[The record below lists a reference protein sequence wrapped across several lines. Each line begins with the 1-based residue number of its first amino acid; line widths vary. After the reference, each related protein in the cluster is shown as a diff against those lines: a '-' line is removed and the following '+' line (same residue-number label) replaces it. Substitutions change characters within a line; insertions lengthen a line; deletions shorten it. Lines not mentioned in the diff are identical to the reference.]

1 MRAALEQFYKS
12 VLVMDILRSY
22 YPFHKDDLSGG
33 VYAPLASW
41 PNDSFYRRANFDEY
55 GVFGYSS
62 RHPTPPPIV
71 PRPSPNAPN
80 PNYPPGL
87 QGPEQTPPDPKKL
100 DRQNRAEIQADV
112 QKLYELIGELKE
124 QVERSDTSST
134 LSLSVVKKAQQIE
147 KLANQVK
154 DRAKG

>member
-1 MRAALEQFYKS
+1 MLLSRRRLTIISIAA
-12 VLVMDILRSY
+12 VIL
-22 YPFHKDDLSGG
+22 LSAASSG
-33 VYAPLASW
+33 APQ
-41 PNDSFYRRANFDEY
+41 
-55 GVFGYSS
+55 G
-62 RHPTPPPIV
+62 HPTPVPIV

-100 DRQNRAEIQADV
+100 DRQNQAEIKADV

-124 QVERSDTSST
+124 QVERSDTNST

-147 KLANQVK
+147 KLAKQVK

>member
-1 MRAALEQFYKS
+1 MFRSRRSLTIIFVAAVILMSTSS
-12 VLVMDILRSY
+12 VT
-22 YPFHKDDLSGG
+22 PQG
-33 VYAPLASW
+33 
-41 PNDSFYRRANFDEY
+41 
-55 GVFGYSS
+55 
-62 RHPTPPPIV
+62 HPTPPPIV

-87 QGPEQTPPDPKKL
+87 QGPEQTPPDAKKL
-100 DRQNRAEIQADV
+100 DRQNQAEIKANV

-124 QVERSDTSST
+124 QVERSDTNST

-147 KLANQVK
+147 KLAKHVK